1 MMQDIDEGIFND
13 NVRAAREALKHLNC
27 NDKLW
32 YSDKC
37 KELKLHRMKRL
48 GIKNQN
54 EFKLVFNQC
63 DLPPPYDDAKEMKRW
78 KKHQRMLN
86 DCAVFR
92 EAHYQQC
99 VKEAEDTP
107 HRNARVKLD
116 EYAVACNKAARE
128 LRLQESRDS
137 TPKVK
142 DMTNVSSKE
151 FMHDPEAQRSLDE
164 ARQLSER
171 RKLEKQE
178 RERLEEELAVRQ
190 QAEAEEKAKRD
201 EHERLQRAAEKEA
214 NRLIE
219 EERERKAKAA
229 RAKEKKKA
237 KAKRYA
243 KNKANTKAE
252 SETKRANDEAKE
264 KEEEKKLKE
273 LSEDKE
279 GFDATHISFETTLA
293 QLLKIEEAL
302 VSKNPVK
309 IDFMD
314 QHRNVLKSR
323 SSTQLLEYVNFTNTF
338 DESFLR
344 RSIQLSMIVSIIFKI
359 ASLSDEIPDFG
370 ILHPKNP
377 YGKNFSFRNAMFDL
391 ITVLTNDISKTEL
404 LSIMIKQ
411 LTRVTEK
418 EKRTPWNFEVELFEA
433 VISTT
438 PINEIYKLQNI
449 LFEDFYEANVT
460 DDILMFCKDW
470 MLLRMEFVYLRVE
483 ADEIKNTMIEDYQGV
498 KDHNARLFKLKLKCD
513 KEIRKNRSIDLSQHR
528 KQQNR
533 IEKSLVYEVC
543 DYIENVSIDDEKTD
557 YYKNNYLPPF
567 SAIYKKSTDEVK
579 VIIQEMCKVRT

>member
-164 ARQLSER
+164 ARQLSEQ

-252 SETKRANDEAKE
+252 SETKRANDEAKGRRRGCARGARRRRA
-264 KEEEKKLKE
+264 LARARSFRPDRARRCR
-273 LSEDKE
+273 LFRAVRE
-279 GFDATHISFETTLA
+279 GRAPARFRDLA
-293 QLLKIEEAL
+293 E
-302 VSKNPVK
+302 P
-309 IDFMD
+309 
-314 QHRNVLKSR
+314 
-323 SSTQLLEYVNFTNTF
+323 
-338 DESFLR
+338 LR
-344 RSIQLSMIVSIIFKI
+344 RPVL
-359 ASLSDEIPDFG
+359 P
-370 ILHPKNP
+370 
-377 YGKNFSFRNAMFDL
+377 GKPPAE
-391 ITVLTNDISKTEL
+391 VLPERSP
-404 LSIMIKQ
+404 
-411 LTRVTEK
+411 R
-418 EKRTPWNFEVELFEA
+418 
-433 VISTT
+433 
-438 PINEIYKLQNI
+438 
-449 LFEDFYEANVT
+449 
-460 DDILMFCKDW
+460 
-470 MLLRMEFVYLRVE
+470 
-483 ADEIKNTMIEDYQGV
+483 
-498 KDHNARLFKLKLKCD
+498 AR
-513 KEIRKNRSIDLSQHR
+513 
-528 KQQNR
+528 
-533 IEKSLVYEVC
+533 
-543 DYIENVSIDDEKTD
+543 
-557 YYKNNYLPPF
+557 P
-567 SAIYKKSTDEVK
+567 
-579 VIIQEMCKVRT
+579 